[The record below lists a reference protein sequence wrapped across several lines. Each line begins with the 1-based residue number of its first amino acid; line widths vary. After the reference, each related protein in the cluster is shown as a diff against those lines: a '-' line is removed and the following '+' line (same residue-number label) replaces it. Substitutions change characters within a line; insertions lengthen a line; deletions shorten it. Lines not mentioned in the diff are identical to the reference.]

1 MNGFQLRHLA
11 RAALAV
17 CAIAGF
23 TAAQAAANIIIQNR
37 DPAGVGFNDPTP
49 VAPVGGNPGTTLG
62 QQRLFVYQYV
72 ASIWAAALDS
82 PVPITVSAGWE
93 ALTCT
98 ATSATLGSASAWN
111 GWRDFPNAPKP
122 NTWYPQA
129 LANKLANVGQSL
141 ADYYGQEDDG
151 TGYGNV
157 DIKTQF
163 NVNLGKPGCLDG
175 SPFYLGVDGNPPA
188 GQVNFVE
195 TLLHEIGHG
204 LGFALFTTSG
214 ATGAQYDGRPSI
226 WEHFMVDNTSGK
238 RWTQMTNAER
248 VASGINFRQLAWD
261 GQHAVLG
268 VPQVLSLGTT
278 PVPALRV
285 SGPNAGSIAGTK
297 QFATANFGPQLG
309 ATPVVADVMPVVSQT
324 SANGL
329 IGPGC
334 GPLTPL
340 DALAVRGRIALIDR
354 GVCGFTVKVKNA
366 QNAGAI
372 GVLIGNTSTGTFG
385 TMGGTD
391 PTITIPAL
399 MITYSDS
406 NALKAATATRSRTA
420 SGVTVSMSAA
430 PTGGLYAG
438 TDAFNRPLLYTPNPR
453 VAGSSISHWDTFATP
468 NLLME
473 PNINPD
479 LGIILGP
486 PKDLTLPLLKD
497 LGW

>member
-1 MNGFQLRHLA
+1 MNGFQLRGLA

-23 TAAQAAANIIIQNR
+23 TAAQAAATITIQNR

-62 QQRLFVYQYV
+62 AQRLYVYQYV
-72 ASIWAAALDS
+72 ANIWSQAIDS
-82 PVPITVSAGWE
+82 SVPITVSAGWE
-93 ALTCT
+93 ALACT
-98 ATSATLGSASAWN
+98 STGATLGSASAWN
-111 GWRDFPNAPKP
+111 GWRDFPGAPKP

-129 LANKLANVGQSL
+129 LANKLSGLSL

-188 GQVNFVE
+188 GQVNFVA

-204 LGFALFTTSG
+204 LGFALFTTNG
-214 ATGAQYDGRPSI
+214 GTGAQLQNLPSI

-248 VASGINFRQLAWD
+248 AASGINFRQLAWD
-261 GQHAVLG
+261 GPNSVLG
-268 VPQVLSLGTT
+268 VPQVLSMGVT

-309 ATPVVADVMPVVSQT
+309 VTPVVADVMPVVSQT
-324 SANGL
+324 TANGL
-329 IGPGC
+329 TGPGC
-334 GPLTPL
+334 GPLTAL

-354 GVCGFTVKVKNA
+354 GVCGFAVKVKNA

-372 GVLIGNTSTGTFG
+372 GVLIGNTQTGTFG
-385 TMGGTD
+385 NMGGED
-391 PTITIPAL
+391 PTITIPSL
-399 MITYSDS
+399 MVTFADS
-406 NALKAATATRSRTA
+406 NALKTATANRSRTA

-453 VAGSSISHWDTFATP
+453 VAGSSISHWDTFASP

-473 PNINPD
+473 PNISPD
-479 LGIILGP
+479 LGTLLSP
-486 PKDLTLPLLKD
+486 PKDLTVPLLKD